1 VSAADATAGLDAI
14 REVDSAGQLDDVL
27 ATPEHL
33 RDALW
38 RFESAKVGDLDATG
52 LVVCGMGGSGVG
64 GLLAEAAFGDRLS
77 KPMLV
82 VRDYEPPSWTPLG
95 HAVLC
100 CSYSGNTE
108 ETIACFEAAEAL
120 GAKRLVATTGG
131 ALAEAARKADVPV
144 IGIPAGLQ
152 PRAAVGYLFTIAAEA
167 AAAVGAAPGL
177 RTEIDAA
184 AALLE
189 SEQERIAER
198 AGELAA
204 ELEGTVPLIYGCD
217 LTEPV
222 AYRWKCQV
230 NENAKW
236 PAFTHRLPEMDHN
249 EIVSWAGVA
258 DVGRFSAIFLT
269 DSDQHPRE
277 RRRAELT
284 AELIESDAERVI
296 RIETEG
302 ETRTQ
307 RLLSAVMLGDLLSLH
322 LAARRGIDPSPV
334 EVIERLK
341 DELGRP

>member
-1 VSAADATAGLDAI
+1 VSGPDAAAAADAI

-27 ATPEHL
+27 AMPEHL

-38 RFESAKVGDLDATG
+38 RFESAKVGEIDATG

-82 VRDYEPPSWTPLG
+82 VRDYEPPSWTPLR
-95 HAVLC
+95 HAILC

-144 IGIPAGLQ
+144 VGIPAGLQ

-167 AAAVGAAPGL
+167 AAAVDAAPGL

-189 SEQERIAER
+189 SERERIAGR
-198 AGELAA
+198 AAELAA
-204 ELEGTVPLIYGCD
+204 ELEGTVPLFYGCD
-217 LTEPV
+217 LTAPV

-236 PAFTHRLPEMDHN
+236 PAFFHLLPEMDHN
-249 EIVSWAGVA
+249 EIVSWSGASEA
-258 DVGRFSAIFLT
+258 APFSAVFLT

-284 AELIESDAERVI
+284 AELIAPDAERVI
-296 RIETEG
+296 TLETKG

-307 RLLSAVMLGDLLSLH
+307 RLLSAVLLGDLVSLH

-341 DELGRP
+341 DQLGRP